1 AASGEVFQPGQQL
14 PGDRRCQGAVAL
26 VLVVLV
32 PLALDGLADP
42 PGRGT
47 VPARQP
53 GAGPVGEL
61 LQPEVPAVPGG
72 ERGAFGGDEVAGGG
86 AQRLHGGRVVGAVE
100 GVDLGQGG
108 GEAPAVEDGVVLGD
122 RPVEGVVVED
132 VHGHAAQ
139 RSGRQVEGVAMLAS
153 YVLRQRRLLI
163 VGAAQVG

>member
-1 AASGEVFQPGQQL
+1 
-14 PGDRRCQGAVAL
+14 
-26 VLVVLV
+26 
-32 PLALDGLADP
+32 
-42 PGRGT
+42 
-47 VPARQP
+47 
-53 GAGPVGEL
+53 
-61 LQPEVPAVPGG
+61 
-72 ERGAFGGDEVAGGG
+72 GG

-163 VGAAQVG
+163 VGAAQVGHRERDLGGGVDELHGFAVAAQVEGGTQDRMPLHDPCQRVPE